1 MCSCLLLNIV
11 TRLRTFLDCYEGHQC
26 LLREVD
32 RIHGTLCH
40 IAFVYLDGRSR
51 LASLSNFAASFKGDE
66 HIRRYP
72 PKSMISDIKWWL
84 GALSEPT
91 PCTRILR
98 PWGPLKD
105 MGIYVDASTSWGIGV
120 VIGDAWA
127 AFCLKDN
134 WKIPGRDICWLEA
147 LAIELLFYILE
158 ARQLHDADLLVHSD
172 SEGAVGAFEKG
183 RCPNW
188 HINLVLRRSFP
199 VMSRLSISPS
209 FRYIESAKNPADS
222 ISRGLLRSP
231 TSKISIPLDIPSEI
245 LDILTY
251 V

>member
-1 MCSCLLLNIV
+1 
-11 TRLRTFLDCYEGHQC
+11 
-26 LLREVD
+26 
-32 RIHGTLCH
+32 
-40 IAFVYLDGRSR
+40 
-51 LASLSNFAASFKGDE
+51 
-66 HIRRYP
+66 
-72 PKSMISDIKWWL
+72 MISDIKWWL

-91 PCTRILR
+91 PRTRILR
-98 PWGPLKD
+98 PRGPLKD
-105 MGIYVDASTSWGIGV
+105 MNIYVDASTSWGIGV
-120 VIGDAWA
+120 IIGDAWA
-127 AFCLKDN
+127 AFRLKDN
-134 WKIPGRDICWLEA
+134 WKISGRDICWLKA

-172 SEGAVGAFEKG
+172 SKGAIGAFEKG

-199 VMSRLSISPS
+199 VMSRLSIFPS
-209 FRYIESAKNPADS
+209 LRYIESAKNPADP

-231 TSKISIPLDIPSEI
+231 TSKISTSLDIPPEI